1 MSQAI
6 GILELTSIAKGMEL
20 GDAMLKSANVD
31 LLVSKTICPG
41 KFLLML
47 GGDIGAIQQ
56 AIETGTSQAGEML
69 VDSLVLANI
78 HPSVLP
84 AISGLNSVDKRQA
97 VGIVE
102 TWSVAAC
109 ISAADRA
116 VKGSNVTLV
125 RVHMAFGIGGKCYMV
140 VAGDVSDVNNAGSS
154 SLKFQLLE
162 MPQGDMLCQ
171 GLIERIGMADAQ
183 VTIKT
188 HSQKWQET
196 VPVAD
201 HRDAVTLLLEKL
213 LGYQI
218 INSLRDIDGVG
229 HRVAHGGEFFKDS
242 TLVTD
247 ETLAQIER
255 LAELAPLH
263 NPVNAL
269 GIHVFRQLLPD
280 APSVAV
286 FDTAFHQTLDE
297 PAYIYPLPWHY
308 YAELG
313 IRRYGFHGTSHKY
326 VSGVLAEKLG
336 VPLSALRVICCHLGN
351 GSSIC
356 AIKNGRSVN
365 TSMGFTPQSGVMM
378 GTRSGDI
385 DPSILPWIAQR
396 ESKTPQQLNQLLN
409 NESGLLGV
417 SGVSSDYRD
426 VEQAANT
433 GNRQAKLALTLFAE
447 RIRATIGSY
456 IMQMGG
462 LDALVFTGGIGENSA
477 RARSAVCHNLQFL
490 GLAVDE
496 EKNQRNA
503 TFIQTENALVK
514 VAVINTNEELMIA
527 QDVMRIALPAT
538 EGLCVPA

>member
-1 MSQAI
+1 MAI
-6 GILELTSIAKGMEL
+6 
-20 GDAMLKSANVD
+20 
-31 LLVSKTICPG
+31 
-41 KFLLML
+41 
-47 GGDIGAIQQ
+47 
-56 AIETGTSQAGEML
+56 
-69 VDSLVLANI
+69 
-78 HPSVLP
+78 
-84 AISGLNSVDKRQA
+84 
-97 VGIVE
+97 
-102 TWSVAAC
+102 
-109 ISAADRA
+109 
-116 VKGSNVTLV
+116 
-125 RVHMAFGIGGKCYMV
+125 
-140 VAGDVSDVNNAGSS
+140 NAGSS

-396 ESKTPQQLNQLLN
+396 ESKTPQQL
-409 NESGLLGV
+409 
-417 SGVSSDYRD
+417 
-426 VEQAANT
+426 
-433 GNRQAKLALTLFAE
+433 
-447 RIRATIGSY
+447 
-456 IMQMGG
+456 
-462 LDALVFTGGIGENSA
+462 
-477 RARSAVCHNLQFL
+477 
-490 GLAVDE
+490 
-496 EKNQRNA
+496 
-503 TFIQTENALVK
+503 
-514 VAVINTNEELMIA
+514 
-527 QDVMRIALPAT
+527 
-538 EGLCVPA
+538 